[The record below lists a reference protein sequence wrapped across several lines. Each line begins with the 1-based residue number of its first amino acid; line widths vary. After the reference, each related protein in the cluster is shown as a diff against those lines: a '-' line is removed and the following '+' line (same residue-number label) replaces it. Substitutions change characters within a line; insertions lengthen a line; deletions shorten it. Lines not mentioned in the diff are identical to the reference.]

1 MRIQILFVIFLV
13 LTTAGCVS
21 SRKHDAALQELSET
35 RQSLVSAQGE
45 IDKTNQELSET
56 RQSLV
61 SAQGEIDKTNQKLAQ
76 LRLQLDSAGKELID
90 LQIRR
95 QDLQRAL
102 QESNLQ
108 LEMLREVEYET
119 QRRNEIYA
127 QFVERL
133 QSMIDAGQLSVTIR
147 NGRIVIE
154 LPNNILFDSGR
165 AELNTEGRK
174 ALTQVAGILAQF
186 QDRRFQVE
194 GHTDNNP
201 INSALYP
208 SNWELSAARA
218 LAVVHLLTESAVAP
232 SNLSAAGFGE
242 HQPRA
247 DNTTLDGRQLNRRIE
262 IVMLPNLDILS
273 DEIPKLDQ

>member
-1 MRIQILFVIFLV
+1 MDATQISVSISQSNHHMRIQRLFVLFIVFSI
-13 LTTAGCVS
+13 TGCVS
-21 SRKHDAALQELSET
+21 SRKHDAALQELSDT
-35 RQSLVSAQGE
+35 RLSLVSAHSE
-45 IDKTNQELSET
+45 IDQE
-56 RQSLV
+56 RQ
-61 SAQGEIDKTNQKLAQ
+61 ELAQ

-90 LQIRR
+90 LQIKR

-102 QESNLQ
+102 QQSNLQ
-108 LEMLREVEYET
+108 LELLREVEFET

-133 QSMIDAGQLSVTIR
+133 QGMIDAGQLSVNIK

-154 LPNNILFDSGR
+154 LPNNILFDSGH
-165 AELNTEGRK
+165 AKLNEEGK
-174 ALTQVAGILAQF
+174 QALTQVASILTQF

-194 GHTDNNP
+194 GHTDDRP

-208 SNWELSAARA
+208 SNWKLSTARS
-218 LAVVHLLTESAVAP
+218 LAVVHLLIDADVNP
-232 SNLSAAGFGE
+232 NNLSAAGFGE

-247 DNTTLDGRQLNRRIE
+247 DNATPEGRQLNRRIE

-273 DEIPKLDQ
+273 DEIPRLGQ

>member
-1 MRIQILFVIFLV
+1 M
-13 LTTAGCVS
+13 T
-21 SRKHDAALQELSET
+21 
-35 RQSLVSAQGE
+35 
-45 IDKTNQELSET
+45 
-56 RQSLV
+56 
-61 SAQGEIDKTNQKLAQ
+61 
-76 LRLQLDSAGKELID
+76 LQLGSAGKELVD
-90 LQIRR
+90 LQIKR

-108 LEMLREVEYET
+108 IEMLREVEYET

-133 QSMIDAGQLSVTIR
+133 QGMIDAGQLSVNIR

-154 LPNNILFDSGR
+154 LPNNVLFDSGR
-165 AELNTEGRK
+165 AQLNAEGRE
-174 ALTQVAGILAQF
+174 ALTQVADILTQF
-186 QDRRFQVE
+186 EDRRFQVE

-218 LAVVHLLTESAVAP
+218 LAVVHLLIDAEVNP
-232 SNLSAAGFGE
+232 INLSAAGFGE

-247 DNTTLDGRQLNRRIE
+247 ENETPEGRQLNRRIE

-273 DEIPKLDQ
+273 NEIPKLNQ

>member
-1 MRIQILFVIFLV
+1 MRIQTLSVV
-13 LTTAGCVS
+13 LIALIISGCVS
-21 SRKHDAALQELSET
+21 SRKHDAALQELSDT
-35 RQSLVSAQGE
+35 RQSLTGAQSE
-45 IDKTNQELSET
+45 IEK
-56 RQSLV
+56 
-61 SAQGEIDKTNQKLAQ
+61 KQKELAQ
-76 LRLQLDSAGKELID
+76 MTLQLGSAGKELVD
-90 LQIRR
+90 LQIKR

-108 LEMLREVEYET
+108 IEMLREVEYET

-133 QSMIDAGQLSVTIR
+133 QGMIDAGQLSVNIR

-154 LPNNILFDSGR
+154 LPNNVLFDSGR
-165 AELNTEGRK
+165 AQLNAEGRE
-174 ALTQVAGILAQF
+174 ALTQVADILTQF
-186 QDRRFQVE
+186 EDRRFQVE

-218 LAVVHLLTESAVAP
+218 LAVVHLLIDAEVNP
-232 SNLSAAGFGE
+232 INLSAAGFGE

-247 DNTTLDGRQLNRRIE
+247 ENETPEGRQLNRRIE

-273 DEIPKLDQ
+273 NEIPKLNQ